1 MWLSSMFEDLVVV
14 VFKVF
19 TGRKEDSL
27 VILTC
32 VDKTKMQ
39 QWAFK
44 ILKLSYVWFYGEK
57 KATPILAIV
66 LHEHWLG

>member
-1 MWLSSMFEDLVVV
+1 MFEDLVVV

-27 VILTC
+27 VLLTC

-39 QWAFK
+39 Q
-44 ILKLSYVWFYGEK
+44 
-57 KATPILAIV
+57 
-66 LHEHWLG
+66 